1 MDPATPPP
9 AAPQPA
15 APQPAA
21 PQPATD
27 RPVLYERAGHVARV
41 TLNRPH
47 VLNAMDQRMHAEL
60 GAVWD
65 EVERDDEV
73 RLVVLTGAG
82 ERAFSVGQDLKE
94 RARLD
99 REGHPPTS
107 FGSRGQPGSPRLTDR
122 FTLSKPVLARVRGH
136 ALGGG
141 FELVLACDLVIA
153 AQSAVFALP
162 EAALGLI
169 PGAGGAFRL
178 ARQIPLKA
186 AMGYLLTGRRMSAHE
201 ALALGLVNEVVP
213 DDRLDACVER
223 WTADLLRCAPLSQRA
238 LKEAVLRSVDLPL
251 EQAFTTRYHWEQ
263 VRRASEDAREGPR
276 AFAEKRAPVWRGR

>member
-1 MDPATPPP
+1 MDPEDPEDPADEEPP
-9 AAPQPA
+9 
-15 APQPAA
+15 
-21 PQPATD
+21 T
-27 RPVLYERAGHVARV
+27 RRSVLYERTGHIARV

-65 EVERDDEV
+65 EVERDDRV

-82 ERAFSVGQDLKE
+82 ERAFCVGQDLKE

-99 REGHPPTS
+99 AEGAEATT
-107 FGSRGQPGSPRLTDR
+107 FGSRGLPGSPRLTER
-122 FTLSKPVLARVRGH
+122 FHLTKPVLAQVRGY

-153 AQSAVFALP
+153 AHSAVFALP
-162 EAALGLI
+162 EATLGLV

-186 AMGYLLTGRRMSAHE
+186 AMGYLLTGRRMSAHQ
-201 ALALGLVNEVVP
+201 ALAFGLVNEVVP
-213 DDRLDACVER
+213 DGELDACVQR

-238 LKEAVLRSVDLPL
+238 LKEAVMRSLDLPL
-251 EQAFTTRYHWEQ
+251 EQAFTTRYRWEQ
-263 VRRASEDAREGPR
+263 VRRASQDAREGPR
-276 AFAEKRAPVWRGR
+276 AFADRRDPVWRGR

>member
-1 MDPATPPP
+1 MDPETQAPATQEPT
-9 AAPQPA
+9 
-15 APQPAA
+15 
-21 PQPATD
+21 TD

-65 EVERDDEV
+65 EVERDDTV

-99 REGHPPTS
+99 REGTPPTS
-107 FGSRGQPGSPRLTDR
+107 FGSTGLPGSPRLTDR
-122 FTLSKPVLARVRGH
+122 FTLSKPVLARVRGY

-153 AQSAVFALP
+153 AHSAVFALP
-162 EAALGLI
+162 EATLGLV

-186 AMGYLLTGRRMSAHE
+186 AMGHLLTGHRMTAHQ
-201 ALALGLVNEVVP
+201 ALAFGLVNEVVP

-251 EQAFTTRYHWEQ
+251 EQAFTTRYHWEEA
-263 VRRASEDAREGPR
+263 RRASEDAREGPR
-276 AFAEKRAPVWRGR
+276 AFTEKRRPVWRGR

>member
-1 MDPATPPP
+1 MDPAT
-9 AAPQPA
+9 QPTEA
-15 APQPAA
+15 
-21 PQPATD
+21 D

-41 TLNRPH
+41 TLNRPR
-47 VLNAMDQRMHAEL
+47 VLNAMDLRMHAEL

-65 EVERDDEV
+65 EAERDDRV

-82 ERAFSVGQDLKE
+82 DRAFSVGQDLTE

-99 REGHPPTS
+99 REGAEPTT
-107 FGSRGQPGSPRLTDR
+107 FGSRGLPGWPRLTER
-122 FTLSKPVLARVRGH
+122 FSLSKPVLARVRGY

-153 AQSAVFALP
+153 ARSAVFALP
-162 EAALGLI
+162 EATLGLV

-186 AMGYLLTGRRMSAHE
+186 AMGHLLTGRRMTADQ
-201 ALALGLVNEVVP
+201 ALAFGLVNEVAP
-213 DDRLDACVER
+213 DDRLDECVER
-223 WTADLLRCAPLSQRA
+223 WSADLLRCAPLSQRA
-238 LKEAVLRSVDLPL
+238 LKEAVMRSLDLPL
-251 EQAFTTRYHWEQ
+251 EQAFTTRYRWEQ

-276 AFAEKRAPVWRGR
+276 AFADKRDPVWRGR

>member
-1 MDPATPPP
+1 M
-9 AAPQPA
+9 
-15 APQPAA
+15 
-21 PQPATD
+21 
-27 RPVLYERAGHVARV
+27 LYERAGHVARV

-213 DDRLDACVER
+213 DDQLDACVER
-223 WTADLLRCAPLSQRA
+223 WTADLLRCAPC
-238 LKEAVLRSVDLPL
+238 PN
-251 EQAFTTRYHWEQ
+251 
-263 VRRASEDAREGPR
+263 
-276 AFAEKRAPVWRGR
+276 AP

>member
-1 MDPATPPP
+1 MDPA
-9 AAPQPA
+9 QEE
-15 APQPAA
+15 
-21 PQPATD
+21 PATD
-27 RPVLYERAGHVARV
+27 RPVLYERAGPVARV
-41 TLNRPH
+41 TLNRPR
-47 VLNAMDQRMHAEL
+47 VLNAMDLRMHTEL

-65 EVERDDEV
+65 EVERDDRV

-82 ERAFSVGQDLKE
+82 DRAFSVGQDLAE

-99 REGHPPTS
+99 REGAPPTT
-107 FGSRGQPGSPRLTDR
+107 FGSRGQPGAPRLTDR
-122 FTLSKPVLARVRGH
+122 FSLTKPVLARVRGH

-153 AQSAVFALP
+153 ADSAVFALP
-162 EAALGLI
+162 EATLGLV

-186 AMGYLLTGRRMSAHE
+186 AMGYLLTGRRMTAAE
-201 ALALGLVNEVVP
+201 ALAFGLVNEVVP
-213 DDRLDACVER
+213 DDRLDECVER

-238 LKEAVLRSVDLPL
+238 LKEAVLRSLDLPL
-251 EQAFTTRYHWEQ
+251 ERAFTTHYHWEQ

-276 AFAEKRAPVWRGR
+276 AFAEKRPPVWRGR